1 MGRLRGAGP
10 GYSSRLASPAF
21 VVPGA
26 EENPRLRFWHW
37 YSFNVGPDYGEVQIR
52 MGTNAWQALA
62 HYEGHGSGVWSR
74 PALDLSVYAGQSVQ
88 VGFVFAAADGN
99 HWYGNVDAGWYV
111 DEVEVVT
118 GSIAPLVAD
127 VPESFEGGLGDWY
140 VDAGVWEVGVPT
152 YGPLPNALG
161 WRAHGGTNCAGTVL
175 GNTYRDNSDSRLI
188 SPVFA
193 VPSAEQNPRLRFWSW
208 VQTYGPGDYGRVL
221 IRTEGGVWQTLS
233 EEDFTGPGAV
243 WNQAVLDL
251 SGYGGQLVELA
262 WLFHS
267 DASTVAAGW
276 YVDEVTLVTG
286 PVQAVGAQVV
296 ESFESGWGDWSVQ
309 GGGPWEL
316 GEPTSGPG
324 SAHGGTN
331 CVGTALGGNYPEWD
345 VYAGAGP
352 GYSSRLA
359 SPAFVVPGAEE
370 NPRLRF
376 WHWYSFNVGP
386 DYGEV
391 QIRMGTNAW
400 QALAHYEGHGSGVW
414 SRPALDLSVYAGQSV
429 QVGFVFAAADGNHW
443 YGNVDAGWYVD
454 EVGIYTPGRSPDLV
468 VSTITAPDNAVS
480 GVPLQ
485 ISWVVTNQGNGAVR
499 GTWKDTSC
507 LRTPHR
513 ERVHPALRR
522 LHIRVKSPL
531 ANRLF
536 ALKPS

>member
-1 MGRLRGAGP
+1 M
-10 GYSSRLASPAF
+10 
-21 VVPGA
+21 
-26 EENPRLRFWHW
+26 
-37 YSFNVGPDYGEVQIR
+37 
-52 MGTNAWQALA
+52 
-62 HYEGHGSGVWSR
+62 
-74 PALDLSVYAGQSVQ
+74 
-88 VGFVFAAADGN
+88 
-99 HWYGNVDAGWYV
+99 
-111 DEVEVVT
+111 
-118 GSIAPLVAD
+118 
-127 VPESFEGGLGDWY
+127 
-140 VDAGVWEVGVPT
+140 PT

-454 EVGIYTPGRSPDLV
+454 EVEVVTGSIAPLV
-468 VSTITAPDNAVS
+468 ADVPESFEGGLGDWYVDAGVWEV
-480 GVPLQ
+480 GVPTYGPLPNALGWRAHGGTNCAGTVLGNTYRDNSDSRLISPVFAVPSAEQ
-485 ISWVVTNQGNGAVR
+485 NPRLRFWSWVQTYGPGDYGRVLIRTEGGR
-499 GTWKDTSC
+499 G
-507 LRTPHR
+507 
-513 ERVHPALRR
+513 RR
-522 LHIRVKSPL
+522 FRRRISRD
-531 ANRLF
+531 RGRCGTRRCWI
-536 ALKPS
+536 